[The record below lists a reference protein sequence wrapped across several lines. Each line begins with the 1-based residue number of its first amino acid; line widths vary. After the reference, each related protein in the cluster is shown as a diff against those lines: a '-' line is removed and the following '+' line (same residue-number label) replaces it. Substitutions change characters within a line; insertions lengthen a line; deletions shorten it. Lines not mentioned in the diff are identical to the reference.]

1 MILADKII
9 YLRKKCGWS
18 QEELAEKLGVSRQSV
33 SKWEGAQSIPDL
45 DKILMMS
52 NIFSVSTDYLLKD
65 EIEEAEF
72 SDSADDDE
80 EENIRKI
87 SMETASAFLSMKKK
101 TAPKIA
107 LGVAL
112 CIASPVILLI
122 LIALGELNKIHLNE
136 DSIGGIGLAV
146 LIIMITSAVALFI
159 TSGIKND
166 EYKYLENDPIALE
179 YGVFGMVND
188 YKKRNKESFTFRT
201 VIGVCLCVLSPL
213 PLFVSAIFKAND
225 FVYELSVCVLLLMVA
240 TGVYFIVS
248 SAIESEAAEQLLQ
261 EGDYTRKNKKHNK
274 LFGAIAGIYWCSI
287 TAVYLLISFLN
298 MNWDKSW
305 IIWPVSAVFF
315 AAIMGAVK
323 LVLLSKEKN

>member
-45 DKILMMS
+45 DKILIMS
-52 NIFSVSTDYLLKD
+52 NIFGVSTDYLLKD
-65 EIEEAEF
+65 EIEETEF

-112 CIASPVILLI
+112 CITSPVIMLI
-122 LIALGELNKIHLNE
+122 LVALSEANIIYFGENT
-136 DSIGGIGLAV
+136 SVGIGLAI
-146 LIIMITSAVALFI
+146 LIIMIAFAVALFI
-159 TSGIKND
+159 ICGIKND
-166 EYKYLENDPIALE
+166 EYKYLENDPISLE

-188 YKKRNKESFTFRT
+188 YKKRNKESFTLRT

-240 TGVYFIVS
+240 AGVYFIVS
-248 SAIESEAAEQLLQ
+248 SAIENEAAEQLLQ

-298 MNWDKSW
+298 MNWEKSW
-305 IIWPVSAVFF
+305 IIWPVAAVFF